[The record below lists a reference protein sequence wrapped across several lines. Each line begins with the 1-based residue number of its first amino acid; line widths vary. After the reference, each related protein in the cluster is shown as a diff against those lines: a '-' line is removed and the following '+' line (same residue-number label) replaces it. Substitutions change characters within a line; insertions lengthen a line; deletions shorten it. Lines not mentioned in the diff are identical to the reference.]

1 MCPKET
7 GMGDETAK
15 KLWFLLAG
23 RNLVR
28 MFEVSLQPR
37 EKATC
42 LDKRGL
48 PILPAVGWFVDLEG
62 CSTEVRMTWD
72 AVVALVIE

>member
-7 GMGDETAK
+7 GTGDETAK

-28 MFEVSLQPR
+28 MSEVSLQPR
-37 EKATC
+37 ENCWPILIQKATC

-62 CSTEVRMTWD
+62 CSTEVRMT
-72 AVVALVIE
+72 